1 MLSTLK
7 SLFFLRIFL
16 ERKGVRE
23 GFQVESFRPYKEFYI
38 LKLKGI
44 DSLPKARELAGQE
57 ILLPE
62 EDLRTL
68 EKGKY
73 YFFQI
78 IGCSVVKKNGEKI
91 GSVKDLLCIKDNDLL
106 VVAKGKREILVPFTK
121 SICLKVNLKRKEIL
135 VDLPEG
141 LSELDEI

>member
-1 MLSTLK
+1 MEK
-7 SLFFLRIFL
+7 EGAL
-16 ERKGVRE
+16 EE
-23 GFQVESFRPYKEFYI
+23 FQVESCRPYKEFYI

-44 DSLPKARELAGQE
+44 DSLPLARELTGQE
-57 ILLPE
+57 LLLPE

-78 IGCSVVKKNGEKI
+78 IGCSVVTKKGEKI
-91 GSVKDLLCIKDNDLL
+91 GRVKDLLCIKENDLL
-106 VVAKGKREILVPFTK
+106 VVKKGKREILVPFTK
-121 SICLKVNLKRKEIL
+121 PICLKVNLKRKEI
-135 VDLPEG
+135 VADLPEG

>member
-1 MLSTLK
+1 
-7 SLFFLRIFL
+7 
-16 ERKGVRE
+16 
-23 GFQVESFRPYKEFYI
+23 
-38 LKLKGI
+38 
-44 DSLPKARELAGQE
+44 LAGQE

-62 EDLRTL
+62 ENLQTL

-91 GSVKDLLCIKDNDLL
+91 GSVKDLLCIKNNDLL
-106 VVAKGKREILVPFTK
+106 VVEKRKREILVPFTK
-121 SICLKVNLKRKEIL
+121 SICLKVNLKRKEII

-141 LSELDEI
+141 LLELDEI